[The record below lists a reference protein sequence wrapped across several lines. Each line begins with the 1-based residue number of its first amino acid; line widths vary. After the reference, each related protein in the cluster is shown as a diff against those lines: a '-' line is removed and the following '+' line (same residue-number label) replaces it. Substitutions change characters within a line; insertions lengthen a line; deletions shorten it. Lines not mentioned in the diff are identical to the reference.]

1 MLQDLIQK
9 SLLYFQHLEKT
20 RVMEEMKLRV
30 KKMEMMNL
38 GQMGHYLGEQVRY
51 PQMVDDRRWTKRI
64 EKLIFLSLSQT
75 ITVS

>member
-1 MLQDLIQK
+1 
-9 SLLYFQHLEKT
+9 
-20 RVMEEMKLRV
+20 
-30 KKMEMMNL
+30 MEMMNL

-51 PQMVDDRRWTKRI
+51 PQIVDDRRCTRRI